1 MKPVVA
7 VRRLEKRSRPA
18 RRGASLS
25 VSAPSRRRGAS
36 TRQQSGSRAQTTP
49 VAAALTPSASTSAAL
64 VPCGI
69 RALRFA
75 AVETSPDGSPPRW
88 CRGDLASWHPRKG
101 AETANGARSRPRGL
115 HRVSGASLRSTLP
128 WLRPRPL
135 PVAVALRIETPES
148 ASSRCPS
155 AEAAERGRTS
165 LPTPVARTRRMPSVA
180 SRPLPDETPRTTHEE
195 RRGHA
200 GSSRGAVPAH

>member
-1 MKPVVA
+1 
-7 VRRLEKRSRPA
+7 L
-18 RRGASLS
+18 

-36 TRQQSGSRAQTTP
+36 ARQQSGSRAQTTP

-135 PVAVALRIETPES
+135 PVAVALKSNRPKALRLGVRPPKRPNEEGQ
-148 ASSRCPS
+148 AFRHPS
-155 AEAAERGRTS
+155 
-165 LPTPVARTRRMPSVA
+165 PKRRMSSVA
-180 SRPLPDETPRTTHEE
+180 SPPLPDETPRTTHEE
-195 RRGHA
+195 RHGHA